1 MSKSPRTSLRK
12 NFHFFITHTHISYY
26 MKHYWQNPC
35 RFWKYD
41 LNCSIMLYP
50 KGYIKSSANILFYCL
65 TLWDFP
71 LRHDFITT
79 ALNCYLFMSLVC
91 VCASLCFSCESSLN
105 ILCCFLLQVEAA
117 EGPGQ
122 RHQWAHRSRRP
133 QPTFS
138 QRGPVRPETLQPEQG
153 SNISHLQIYQH
164 DH

>member
-1 MSKSPRTSLRK
+1 
-12 NFHFFITHTHISYY
+12 

-41 LNCSIMLYP
+41 LSCSIMLYP

-91 VCASLCFSCESSLN
+91 VCVCFIMFFLWILTKYPALFPAPGRSCRGTRTETSVSSSLSASPTHV
-105 ILCCFLLQVEAA
+105 QPA
-117 EGPGQ
+117 
-122 RHQWAHRSRRP
+122 RP
-133 QPTFS
+133 STTRDSSIRARFEYITS
-138 QRGPVRPETLQPEQG
+138 T
-153 SNISHLQIYQH
+153 NISTWRLNTGLWNSSKLS
-164 DH
+164 